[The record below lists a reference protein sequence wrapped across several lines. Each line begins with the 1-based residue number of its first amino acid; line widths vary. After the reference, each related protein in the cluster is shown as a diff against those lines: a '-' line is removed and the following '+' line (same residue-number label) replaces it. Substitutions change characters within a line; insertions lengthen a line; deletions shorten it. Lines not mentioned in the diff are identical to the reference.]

1 MRFYGRPLSTVAQ
14 VMRVTPQRIINVE
27 VASKPPLESLAALTA
42 RVAEAETELGE
53 EGRVLIRYS
62 GTQAMCRVMVEG
74 PTQEMTDRL
83 AGRLAEAIRSELGE
97 KTR

>member
-1 MRFYGRPLSTVAQ
+1 MRFSGQPLSTLAGL
-14 VMRVTPQRIINVE
+14 MRVTPQRIINVD
-27 VASKPPLESLAALTA
+27 VPSKPPLESLPALRDA
-42 RVAEAETELGE
+42 IADAEAELQG

-83 AGRLAEAIRSELGE
+83 AERLAQAVRSAIGSANQ
-97 KTR
+97 

>member
-1 MRFYGRPLSTVAQ
+1 
-14 VMRVTPQRIINVE
+14 
-27 VASKPPLESLAALTA
+27 
-42 RVAEAETELGE
+42 
-53 EGRVLIRYS
+53 
-62 GTQAMCRVMVEG
+62 MVEG